1 MPTILN
7 NNFRAMFNELK
18 SPLVANVL
26 IERALQG
33 DYSRT
38 KEIGPGGEEPGVDK
52 QIIGT
57 LYLMTADENT
67 YPLVENVEAF
77 VLRIEHEAR
86 LVDFY
91 TFPDV
96 SQAEVFMSATN

>member
-1 MPTILN
+1 MPIILN

-26 IERALQG
+26 IERALRG

-57 LYLMTADENT
+57 LYLQVADENT
-67 YPLVENVEAF
+67 YPLVADVEAF

-86 LVDFY
+86 LVDY
-91 TFPDV
+91 YAFPDIA
-96 SQAEVFMSATN
+96 QAEIFMSATN

>member
-1 MPTILN
+1 MATILS
-7 NNFRAMFNELK
+7 NNFRAMFNDSK

-26 IERALQG
+26 IERCLRG

-38 KEIGPGGEEPGVDK
+38 KEIGPGGLEPGVDK
-52 QIIGT
+52 EIIGT

-67 YPLVENVEAF
+67 YPLVQNVEAF
-77 VLRIEHEAR
+77 VLRMEHEAR

-91 TFPDV
+91 SFPDV
-96 SQAEVFMSATN
+96 AQAEAFMSATN